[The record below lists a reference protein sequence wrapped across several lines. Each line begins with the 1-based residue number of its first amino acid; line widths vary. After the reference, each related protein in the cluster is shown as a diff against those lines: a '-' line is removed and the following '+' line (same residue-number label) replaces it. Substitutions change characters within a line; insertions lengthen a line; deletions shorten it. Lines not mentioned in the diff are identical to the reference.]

1 MKVSFMKH
9 RPKILPYS
17 AARWIGKTPNRFCKF
32 TSAPFSSKIF
42 ATFTAPVCKEVRNS
56 IKNIFWELEMA
67 IFTIQRGHVKRTFAV
82 FIFCINVSSV
92 CDQQFCN
99 VRCVYSWIKTTYQWM
114 RFLQLEIDWNHLFEL
129 TNEVA
134 NFHIDPLNLRQRDY
148 QSTALQHFHNLI
160 NSIKKSFRLIAS
172 NVIVPCENNLIEKHS
187 VTYF

>member
-42 ATFTAPVCKEVRNS
+42 ATFTAPVCKEVRNY

-92 CDQQFCN
+92 CNQQFCN
-99 VRCVYSWIKTTYQWM
+99 VCCVYSWKTVQKKNISINT
-114 RFLQLEIDWNHLFEL
+114 ISLF
-129 TNEVA
+129 
-134 NFHIDPLNLRQRDY
+134 R
-148 QSTALQHFHNLI
+148 
-160 NSIKKSFRLIAS
+160 NSS
-172 NVIVPCENNLIEKHS
+172 NVPFWADKWSGELSYRPLEFTSARLSINNFATFS
-187 VTYF
+187 